1 MMNPGR
7 HSFLLS
13 ASRLAIAASLLTL
26 SPTFGQSLME
36 GAGPSGVVRI
46 FNTDQAVLE
55 MQEPRTDLP
64 CVVTPIKPF
73 LGFDLRFHAGYEVT
87 VPLKELAGSEDLLS
101 IIFRV
106 RAGED
111 GVPVY
116 FSQKFRV
123 PPIEED
129 AKGSAMLQGVF
140 DLGEGK
146 YKIDWLIR
154 DRSERVCSDY
164 WDAEATLPG
173 KDKDLQLDVPP
184 NTIEAAEREPF
195 REEPPITRVE
205 ERPLNVKVMVNFAPQ
220 NPNAASLQPVDT
232 NALIS
237 ILRNIAREPRIA
249 KFSLV
254 AFNMQEQRVVY
265 RQEAAD
271 QIDFPSLGD
280 AIDALKLGTVDYK
293 RLSQKNSETDFLT
306 GLITTELASDDH
318 PDALI
323 FAGPKVM
330 LDQKVPQNSL
340 REVGNLEYPVF
351 YMNYNYNPTTNPW
364 RDAIG
369 NAVKFFKGQEYT
381 ISRPRDL
388 WYAWTEIM
396 SRIVRLKVGRTTTA
410 SAQ

>member
-1 MMNPGR
+1 MTTLGR
-7 HSFLLS
+7 YPIPSVT
-13 ASRLAIAASLLTL
+13 RLALAGAILGVVPGLSQNLLE
-26 SPTFGQSLME
+26 SSVPG
-36 GAGPSGVVRI
+36 GVVRI
-46 FNTDQAVLE
+46 FNSDQAVLE
-55 MQEPRTDLP
+55 MREPRTDLP
-64 CVVTPIKPF
+64 CVVIPIKPY
-73 LGFDLRFHAGYEVT
+73 LGFDLRFHAGYEMT
-87 VPLKELAGSEDLLS
+87 VPLKELSGSEDLLS
-101 IIFRV
+101 VLFRV
-106 RAGED
+106 RSGED
-111 GVPVY
+111 GPASY
-116 FSQKFRV
+116 FSQKIRV
-123 PPIEED
+123 PAIEED
-129 AKGSAMLQGVF
+129 AKGSALIQGVF

-146 YKIDWLIR
+146 YKVEWLVR
-154 DRSERVCSDY
+154 DRAERVCSDY
-164 WDAEATLPG
+164 WEAEATLPP
-173 KDKDLQLDVPP
+173 KDKDLRLELPP
-184 NTIEAAEREPF
+184 ASIQAAEREPF
-195 REEPPITRVE
+195 REEPPITRIDD
-205 ERPLNVKVMVNFAPQ
+205 RPLNVKVMVNFAPQ
-220 NPNAASLQPVDT
+220 NPRAATLQPLDT

-237 ILRNIAREPRIA
+237 ILRNIAREPRIG

-280 AIDALKLGTVDYK
+280 AIDSLKLGVVDYK

-306 GLITTELASDDH
+306 GLITNEMATEDH

-330 LDQKVPQNSL
+330 LDQRVPQDSL

-351 YMNYNYNPTTNPW
+351 YMNYNYNPISNPW

-396 SRIVRLKVGRTTTA
+396 SRIVRLKIGRTATA